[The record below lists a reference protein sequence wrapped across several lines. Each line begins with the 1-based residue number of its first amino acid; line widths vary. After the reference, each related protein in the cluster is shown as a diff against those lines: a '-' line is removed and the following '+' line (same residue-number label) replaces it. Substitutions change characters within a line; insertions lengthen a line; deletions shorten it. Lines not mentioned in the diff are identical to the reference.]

1 MMRLKKVVQVLPLLT
16 VFGLAGCFG
25 SAFTDL
31 LITSVKLTPANPTIA
46 AGATQLFVLS
56 ATFAG
61 GITNRESASD
71 VTWFSDNTAVATID
85 KTGLVTAVAAGTA
98 HIEGNYHANNATT
111 LLTVTTA
118 ANVAMAVAGD
128 SRSLQVTNLRTGQ
141 RMSFAADGLRDLIM
155 VSRDGATNG
164 GGGRADDAEVS
175 VLPEHGPAW
184 IAVDPA
190 AKYLYVVNH
199 TSESIS
205 VFAIDWKTGALQAI
219 PFSPFSAGA
228 KPWSVEVDPDGAG
241 ISVTHFQSGEVS
253 RFRVNP
259 ASGTLKLF
267 GEN

>member
-61 GITNRESASD
+61 GITNREPAND
-71 VTWFSDNTAVATID
+71 VTWFSDNTSVATID
-85 KTGLVTAVAAGTA
+85 KTGLVTAIAMGTA

-111 LLTVTTA
+111 LLTVTAA
-118 ANVAMAVAGD
+118 ANVAMASVGD
-128 SRSLQVTNLRTGQ
+128 TRSLQVTNLKTGQ
-141 RMSFAADGLRDLIM
+141 QMSFAADGLRDLITVLRGSGQGM
-155 VSRDGATNG
+155 VES
-164 GGGRADDAEVS
+164 EVS

-184 IAVDPA
+184 ISVDA
-190 AKYLYVVNH
+190 AGKYLYVVNH
-199 TSESIS
+199 TSESVS
-205 VFAIDWKTGALQAI
+205 VFAIDWKAGGLKAI
-219 PFSPFSAGA
+219 PFSPFAAGA
-228 KPWSVEVDPDGAG
+228 KPWSVEVDADGNG
-241 ISVTHFQSGEVS
+241 ISVTHFQNSEVS
-253 RFRVNP
+253 RLRVDVLTG
-259 ASGTLKLF
+259 SLKPF